1 MASEAK
7 RRANAKYDAAHTKQ
21 VSMKLN
27 VNTDADIIER
37 LESVP
42 AVQTYIK
49 DLIRRDIKNGRNLVG
64 H

>member
-1 MASEAK
+1 MVSEAK

-21 VSMKLN
+21 ISMKLN
-27 VNTDADIIER
+27 TTTDADIIER

-49 DLIRRDIKNGRNLVG
+49 DLIRKDIANGRNLVG